1 MKTLIL
7 RSIWRKANN
16 FHTLFILFLL
26 AFSNKV
32 VATTYYVS
40 NTGDDTNPGNSIA
53 APWATIGKVNNSVFL
68 PGDTLYFEGGQTF
81 SGSIYLP
88 ATDANDPNNI
98 FVISSY
104 GTGTATINPGT
115 SYGFYAYNTQGFSI
129 SNLIF
134 DGNSVNTND
143 SVGLI
148 IFSDLSGN
156 VKLSNISVSNV
167 EIKNFG
173 AEGVKIYTSVGLTGF
188 QNLSLS
194 NMSVH
199 DVTNNGI
206 MIFGNITQSLVGW
219 QHKNVSI
226 SNCEVYNVPG
236 SPIPAANEGNGIVI
250 AGVDGGVI
258 QYSVAHDIGQNN
270 VFCGGPAGIWTLE
283 SNNVTIQ
290 YCESYR
296 IHDGTGCDGAGF
308 DLDGGVTNSMMQYN
322 YSHENDGAGYLMG
335 QYKNA
340 RSWSNN
346 SMRYNISQND
356 GVKNEGGIG
365 LFKGP
370 GTTMSGANI
379 YNNVVYISPQA
390 SNSVESA
397 AYITN
402 WVTGINNVAFY
413 NNIFYSTGGEPF
425 ISIPAGYSAFFAGN
439 LYWSSG
445 NPFSILYQGNN
456 YSSLDSWRTATGNE
470 MVSGNKT
477 GLNSDP
483 LLTNP
488 GSGGTIGFGNSLT
501 TLNAYKIN
509 SSTSPANNAALDL
522 FSLFSI
528 NPGNT
533 DFWGTVLPGGS
544 ADDIGANQFSVP
556 LPLVLLYFNGS
567 CAGTEQNISWAT
579 GEETNMRSI
588 ELMYSEDGNK
598 FSRLSDITPKGSN
611 SVYTY
616 SNDISSPGNNYYQL
630 KMTDLDG
637 SISYSSVL
645 NINCGNVSDKVSV
658 GPNPFINSFNISIE
672 TTSTTTATI
681 TLYDAVGKLLSQK
694 TMPLIEGNNQVS
706 YDGMN
711 WLPSGIYYLRIAYK
725 DQVDHFKLL
734 KAGH

>member
-1 MKTLIL
+1 MRNILGKKKTLIG
-7 RSIWRKANN
+7 
-16 FHTLFILFLL
+16 FLL
-26 AFSNKV
+26 LVFSTKGFG
-32 VATTYYVS
+32 TTYYVS
-40 NTGDDTNPGNSIA
+40 STGDDSNSGTSIA
-53 APWATIGKVNNSVFL
+53 AAWATISKVNSSTFL

-81 SGSIYLP
+81 NGNIFLP

-104 GTGTATINPGT
+104 GSGRATINAGS
-115 SYGFYAYNTQGFSI
+115 SYGFYALNTQGFSI

-134 DGNSVNTND
+134 DGNSVTTNN
-143 SVGLI
+143 SAGLI
-148 IFSDLSGN
+148 IFSNLSGN
-156 VKLSNISVSNV
+156 VKFNNISVSNV

-173 AEGVKIYTSVGLTGF
+173 AEGVKIYTSVSLTGF

-194 NMSVH
+194 NLSVH

-206 MIFGNITQSLVGW
+206 TISGNITQSLVGW
-219 QHKNVSI
+219 QHKNVTI

-236 SPIPAANEGNGIVI
+236 SPIPAALEGNGIVI

-258 QYSVAHDIGQNN
+258 QHCVAHDNGQNN
-270 VFCGGPAGIWTLE
+270 VFCGGPVGIWSLE
-283 SNNVTIQ
+283 SNNVTIE

-296 IHDGTGCDGAGF
+296 NHSGSGCDGGGF
-308 DLDGGVTNSMMQYN
+308 DLDGGVTNSIMQYN

-335 QYKNA
+335 QYENA
-340 RSWSNN
+340 RPWANN

-379 YNNVVYISPQA
+379 YNNTVYISPQA
-390 SNSVESA
+390 ANTNASA
-397 AYITN
+397 TYFTN

-413 NNIFYSTGGEPF
+413 NNIFYTTGGLPF
-425 ISIPAGYSAFFAGN
+425 VNIPAGYSAFFGGN
-439 LYWSSG
+439 IYWPSG
-445 NPFSILYQGNN
+445 SAFSIFYQGNN

-470 MVSGNKT
+470 IVNGSNT

-501 TLNAYKIN
+501 SLNAYQI
-509 SSTSPANNAALDL
+509 SSSASPASNAALDL
-522 FSLFSI
+522 FSLYSI

-533 DFWGTVLPGGS
+533 DFWGTILPGGT
-544 ADDIGANQFSVP
+544 ADGIGANQLSIA

-567 CAGTEQNISWAT
+567 CSGSGQNISWAT
-579 GEETNMRSI
+579 GEETNMKSI
-588 ELMYSEDGNK
+588 ELMHSGDGTT
-598 FSRLSDITPKGSN
+598 FSRLTDLTPKGSN
-611 SVYTY
+611 SVYNY
-616 SNDISSPGNNYYQL
+616 INDLASPGNNYYKL

-637 SISYSSVL
+637 SISYSAVL
-645 NINCGNVSDKVSV
+645 NINCENISDKVSI
-658 GPNPFINSFNISIE
+658 GPNPFTNSFNVSIE
-672 TTSTTTATI
+672 TTSPGPATI
-681 TLYDAVGKLLSQK
+681 TLYDAMGKMLSQRNV
-694 TMPLIEGNNQVS
+694 PLLAGNNQVN

-711 WLPSGIYYLRIAYK
+711 WLPSGIYYLRIVNQDK
-725 DQVDHFKLL
+725 EEHFKML
-734 KAGH
+734 KAGN

>member
-1 MKTLIL
+1 MKILAMRNILGKTKTLI
-7 RSIWRKANN
+7 A
-16 FHTLFILFLL
+16 FLL
-26 AFSNKV
+26 LVFSTRTFG
-32 VATTYYVS
+32 TTYYVS
-40 NTGDDTNPGNSIA
+40 STGDDSNSGTSIA
-53 APWATIGKVNNSVFL
+53 AAWATISKVNSSTFL

-81 SGSIYLP
+81 NGNIFLP

-104 GTGTATINPGT
+104 GSGRATINAGS
-115 SYGFYAYNTQGFSI
+115 SYGFYALNTQGFSI

-134 DGNSVNTND
+134 DGNSVTTNN
-143 SVGLI
+143 SAGLI
-148 IFSDLSGN
+148 IFSNLSGN
-156 VKLSNISVSNV
+156 VKFNNISVSNV

-173 AEGVKIYTSVGLTGF
+173 AEGVKIYTSVSLTGF

-194 NMSVH
+194 NLSVH

-206 MIFGNITQSLVGW
+206 TISGNITQSLVGW
-219 QHKNVSI
+219 QHKNVTI

-236 SPIPAANEGNGIVI
+236 SPIPAALEGNGIVI

-258 QYSVAHDIGQNN
+258 QHCVAHDNGQNN
-270 VFCGGPAGIWTLE
+270 VFCGGPVGIWSLE
-283 SNNVTIQ
+283 SNNVTIE

-296 IHDGTGCDGAGF
+296 NHSGSGCDGGGF
-308 DLDGGVTNSMMQYN
+308 DLDGGVTNSIMQYN

-335 QYKNA
+335 QYENA
-340 RSWSNN
+340 RPWANN

-379 YNNVVYISPQA
+379 YNNTVYISPQA
-390 SNSVESA
+390 ANTNASA
-397 AYITN
+397 TYFTN

-413 NNIFYSTGGEPF
+413 NNIFYTTGGLPF
-425 ISIPAGYSAFFAGN
+425 VNIPAGYSAFFGGN
-439 LYWSSG
+439 IYWPSG
-445 NPFSILYQGNN
+445 SAFSIFYQGNN

-470 MVSGNKT
+470 IVNGSNT

-501 TLNAYKIN
+501 SLNAYQI
-509 SSTSPANNAALDL
+509 SSSASPASNAALDL
-522 FSLFSI
+522 FSLYSI

-533 DFWGTVLPGGS
+533 DFWGTILPGGT
-544 ADDIGANQFSVP
+544 ADGIGANQLSIA

-567 CAGTEQNISWAT
+567 CSGSGQNISWAT
-579 GEETNMRSI
+579 GEETNMKSI
-588 ELMYSEDGNK
+588 ELMHSGDGTT
-598 FSRLSDITPKGSN
+598 FSRLTDLTPKGSN
-611 SVYTY
+611 SVYNY
-616 SNDISSPGNNYYQL
+616 INDLASPGNNYYKL

-637 SISYSSVL
+637 SISYSAVL
-645 NINCGNVSDKVSV
+645 NINCENISDKVSI
-658 GPNPFINSFNISIE
+658 GPNPFTNSFNVSIE
-672 TTSTTTATI
+672 TTSPGPATI
-681 TLYDAVGKLLSQK
+681 TLYDAMGKMLSQRNV
-694 TMPLIEGNNQVS
+694 PLLAGNNQVN

-711 WLPSGIYYLRIAYK
+711 WLPSGIYYLRIVNQDK
-725 DQVDHFKLL
+725 EEHFKML
-734 KAGH
+734 KAGN